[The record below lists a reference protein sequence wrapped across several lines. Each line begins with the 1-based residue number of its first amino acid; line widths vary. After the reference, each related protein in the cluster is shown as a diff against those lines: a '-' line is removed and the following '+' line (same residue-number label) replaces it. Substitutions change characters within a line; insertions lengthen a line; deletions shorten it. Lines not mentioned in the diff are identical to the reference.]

1 MNHIQ
6 KRWTEDRK
14 NYSKEHMKIW
24 WACSKPRYIR
34 SWPLAASQ
42 INSMLVKW
50 GWTIT
55 SLTLQKENTWNY
67 ERYMLDTM
75 LIRHRVQS
83 SLTGTNLD
91 ASPFWNNLQ
100 SSRIFHIKVSK
111 EGSNHIVL
119 PSFEAYEPQQQST
132 WHRAWKAQ

>member
-1 MNHIQ
+1 MLRDKEWAISKKDEQ
-6 KRWTEDRK
+6 KIGKTIVR
-14 NYSKEHMKIW
+14 SIW
-24 WACSKPRYIR
+24 KYGEPVGKPRYIR
-34 SWPLAASQ
+34 SWLLAASQ

-55 SLTLQKENTWNY
+55 SLTLQKENTRNY
-67 ERYMLDTM
+67 ESYMLDTM
-75 LIRHRVQS
+75 HIRHRVQS

-119 PSFEAYEPQQQST
+119 PSFEAYEPQ
-132 WHRAWKAQ
+132 